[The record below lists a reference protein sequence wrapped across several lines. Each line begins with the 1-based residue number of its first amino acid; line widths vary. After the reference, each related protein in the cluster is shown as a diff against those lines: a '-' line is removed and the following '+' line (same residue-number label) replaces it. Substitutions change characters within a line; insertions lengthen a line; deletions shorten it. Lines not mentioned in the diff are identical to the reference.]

1 MTVNGKSS
9 GPDVKGADTTQWVT
23 DDRYPITWSLIC
35 YSTFVVSL
43 LGDKIQIK
51 YYWYYCCYNMLVK
64 TKEILSNH
72 CIAWLSNYPLWR
84 IQGG

>member
-9 GPDVKGADTTQWVT
+9 GPDVKGADTTQWLT

-51 YYWYYCCYNMLVK
+51 YYCNNELGK
-64 TKEILSNH
+64 TKERLLNHAFIGHVSILGW
-72 CIAWLSNYPLWR
+72 IITLIL
-84 IQGG
+84 